1 MEWWP
6 TPIPARNRKVKSM
19 GFVVKKSVEKK
30 PLWKMIRARPPI
42 FEENFVR
49 LEDIIIVSK

>member
-1 MEWWP
+1 MVTDSDPSEEP
-6 TPIPARNRKVKSM
+6 KKSM

-30 PLWKMIRARPPI
+30 PLWKMIRARPI